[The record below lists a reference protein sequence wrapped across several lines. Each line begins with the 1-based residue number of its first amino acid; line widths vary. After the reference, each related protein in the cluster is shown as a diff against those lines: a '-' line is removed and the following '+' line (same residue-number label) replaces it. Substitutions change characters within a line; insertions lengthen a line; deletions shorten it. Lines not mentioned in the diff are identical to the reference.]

1 MSRSSWTAAPRSLYT
16 PPATDPRYLS
26 SDECHTIFQRI
37 IALSVGGGDTF
48 VTIEGNWR
56 GNLRW
61 ALNRVTTAGDTIDH
75 TVTITRVIR
84 GAYGESS
91 TNKLDDE
98 GLTFALRTA
107 ERRVQL
113 DKERPDT
120 SPPPPQRTYLQPH
133 LFDARTIALT
143 AADRSAA
150 GQRLVAPAM
159 AANMLSAGYVEV
171 GARTRGV
178 FNTAGLAAYA
188 VATAAQ
194 YSVTVRSPQDT
205 GSGWA
210 GVDANDWSKIDT
222 AAISQRALRKCIDS
236 ANPKAIEPGR
246 YTVILEPQAVHDFF
260 FPAIQ
265 ELDRSSA
272 ETLQTAYTQS
282 PGLSKIGQRLLD
294 PRITV
299 STDPMDPTCG
309 YIPFDNNGEPYQATK
324 WFTNGVLTNLAYDS
338 NYALTELGQ
347 SAPRP
352 NPYAYRMSGGT
363 TSMEEMIA
371 STMRG
376 VLVTR
381 FSDVMII
388 DGVSLL
394 CDGLTRDGL
403 WYVEHGAV
411 KYPIKN
417 FRFSESPLLAFN
429 NVVALGVPQ
438 RVFAR
443 TPAVVPPAVVRDF
456 HFTSLADVV

>member
-1 MSRSSWTAAPRSLYT
+1 MSRLSWTDAPQSLST
-16 PPATDPRYLS
+16 PQATDSRYLS
-26 SDECHTIFQRI
+26 RDECHAIFQRI
-37 IALSVGGGDTF
+37 VTFSVGGGDTF

-61 ALNRVTTAGDTIDH
+61 ALNRVTTSGDTIDH
-75 TVTITRVIR
+75 VVTITRVIR
-84 GAYGESS
+84 GASGASS

-120 SPPPPQRTYLQPH
+120 PLPPSSVTYLQPK
-133 LFDARTIALT
+133 LFFAATVALS
-143 AADRSAA
+143 AAERSAA
-150 GQRLVAPAM
+150 GQSLVTPVV

-171 GARTRGV
+171 GAHTRGV

-188 VATAAQ
+188 VATTAQ

-205 GSGWA
+205 ASGWA
-210 GVDANDWSKIDT
+210 GVDGNDWSKIDT
-222 AAISQRALRKCIDS
+222 TTISRRALRKCIDS
-236 ANPKAIEPGR
+236 ANPQAIEPGR
-246 YTVILEPQAVHDFF
+246 YTVILEPQAVHDLF
-260 FPAIQ
+260 FPAI
-265 ELDRSSA
+265 ESLDRSSA
-272 ETLQTAYTQS
+272 ENLQTAYTQS
-282 PGLSKIGQRLLD
+282 PGLSKIGQRLID

-299 STDPMDPTCG
+299 STDPMDPECG
-309 YIPFDNNGEPYQATK
+309 YIPFDSRGEPFQATQ
-324 WFTNGVLTNLAYDS
+324 WFTKGVLTNLAYDS
-338 NYALTELGQ
+338 NYALTQLGQ

-352 NPYAYRMSGGT
+352 NPYAYRMSGGP
-363 TSMEEMIA
+363 SSIEEMIA
-371 STMRG
+371 STPRG

-381 FSDVMII
+381 FSDVAVI

-403 WYVEHGAV
+403 WYIENGAI

-429 NVVALGVPQ
+429 NVVALGTPQ
-438 RVFAR
+438 RVFSRA
-443 TPAVVPPAVVRDF
+443 PAIVPPVTMRDF
-456 HFTSLADVV
+456 LFSTLADVV